1 MQFFL
6 LIDAILVLRYT
17 RLECMIVYVHVYCM
31 FGSIYLYVFASL
43 HGHVHVRDVWW
54 TCLPTKLI
62 FIVIMCKLIMYAFV
76 ELCTCTGK
84 LSERYIKYCVVA
96 LLSNLEWVRSC
107 VPAAA
112 GDKPSRALL
121 RFHAGARAIMAAHAF
136 RRLATGRKSI
146 SVHTTRTS
154 VALPRRVC
162 TYQVRS
168 RTARPNCD
176 EWTCSAL
183 LDFLKRNQQPLL
195 LICALPGVVDIA
207 YLLLLSICTRFV
219 YVGPQTVL
227 FLWLLLASPRDL
239 KMYNVWT
246 CRRVHALVVLWLIHV
261 FFYENQLSAFECIRP
276 DLATAATDWL
286 DTCTCKCTVLVRAS
300 LRRSIDTEGL
310 YCHCL

>member
-1 MQFFL
+1 M
-6 LIDAILVLRYT
+6 
-17 RLECMIVYVHVYCM
+17 
-31 FGSIYLYVFASL
+31 YVFL
-43 HGHVHVRDVWW
+43 
-54 TCLPTKLI
+54 K
-62 FIVIMCKLIMYAFV
+62 
-76 ELCTCTGK
+76 LCTCIGT
-84 LSERYIKYCVVA
+84 LSDRFFCMKYCVVA

-219 YVGPQTVL
+219 YVGPKL
-227 FLWLLLASPRDL
+227 CCFCDCCW
-239 KMYNVWT
+239 
-246 CRRVHALVVLWLIHV
+246 
-261 FFYENQLSAFECIRP
+261 
-276 DLATAATDWL
+276 
-286 DTCTCKCTVLVRAS
+286 LVRVTWRCTMYGRVDVYMHLLCYGWFTFFFMKIS
-300 LRRSIDTEGL
+300 
-310 YCHCL
+310 